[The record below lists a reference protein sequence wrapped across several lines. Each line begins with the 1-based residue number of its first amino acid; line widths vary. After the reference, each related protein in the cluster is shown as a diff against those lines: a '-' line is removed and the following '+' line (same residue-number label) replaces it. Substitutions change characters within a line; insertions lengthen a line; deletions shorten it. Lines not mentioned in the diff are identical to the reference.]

1 VKKFVDQRG
10 PKFPVVGDVDP
21 CWVSFSVRTSYTAD
35 HGRFASGTERVE
47 PTDHLSNCLHLG
59 LLNLLDLVSDAE
71 PRFRRACVVYF
82 GDAQTI
88 FVELYA
94 ERECSFATSVDGAVN
109 DYSIWHHPSR
119 PGTAV
124 IESFILIFDIN
135 KAYY

>member
-1 VKKFVDQRG
+1 MKKFVDQRG

-94 ERECSFATSVDGAVN
+94 ERECSFPGPWTPLRKVPPEKEMSLS
-109 DYSIWHHPSR
+109 YSS
-119 PGTAV
+119 
-124 IESFILIFDIN
+124 
-135 KAYY
+135 